1 MAFMLLFTCDLV
13 FVVCSFPALMG
24 NNFYLPVDILVCL
37 ETFGVIT
44 LENTNSSAK
53 FKNFT
58 LFTGSTFFS
67 SLLLVLKNCL
77 CYVNAISPT
86 EIKIPIKIIV
96 CFSLNENPI
105 LQTQHQLLKVWV
117 LTWKRNERLP
127 CITCRGKPASVPCVV
142 AYLCFPMTLTEITRC
157 LKLYSLS
164 IWWSLPLYRNQCW
177 QFCRS
182 FCLVDKGPGGITIT
196 SGIAL
201 PVVYWFN
208 PACVVL
214 SEGSQ
219 GEPGNWEVA
228 QFTL

>member
-1 MAFMLLFTCDLV
+1 MERGGGSISQDTSYVKTCCLRLAFPPAEERSKGCLTGGWGRGPVSSSLYGLHGCSGMAFMLLFTCDLV

-105 LQTQHQLLKVWV
+105 LQTQHQLLKV
-117 LTWKRNERLP
+117 
-127 CITCRGKPASVPCVV
+127 
-142 AYLCFPMTLTEITRC
+142 
-157 LKLYSLS
+157 
-164 IWWSLPLYRNQCW
+164 
-177 QFCRS
+177 
-182 FCLVDKGPGGITIT
+182 
-196 SGIAL
+196 
-201 PVVYWFN
+201 
-208 PACVVL
+208 
-214 SEGSQ
+214 
-219 GEPGNWEVA
+219 
-228 QFTL
+228 